1 MSSDETALAADPEMA
16 GLIGQ
21 ELNRQQTTLQL
32 IASENFT
39 STAVLAATGWRAGD
53 QLNRV
58 IGLPSYFAAHRSSL

>member
-1 MSSDETALAADPEMA
+1 MSSYDTALASDPEVA

-39 STAVLAATGWRAGD
+39 SAAVLAATG
-53 QLNRV
+53 
-58 IGLPSYFAAHRSSL
+58 